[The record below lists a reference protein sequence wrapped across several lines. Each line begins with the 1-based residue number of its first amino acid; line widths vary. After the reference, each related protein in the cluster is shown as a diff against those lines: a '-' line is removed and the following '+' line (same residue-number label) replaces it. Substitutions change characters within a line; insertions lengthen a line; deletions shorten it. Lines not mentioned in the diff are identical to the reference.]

1 MGDPFSFSSFSH
13 LLAFK
18 QEKLFLMIYYICS
31 IIYQT
36 KNYAYV
42 IYQKGLDKK
51 IKRYIVYVVL
61 STVLII
67 CHIEYIN
74 AN

>member
-1 MGDPFSFSSFSH
+1 MHLTLPH

-18 QEKLFLMIYYICS
+18 QGKLFLMIYYICS
-31 IIYQT
+31 VIYQAE
-36 KNYAYV
+36 NYAYV
-42 IYQKGLDKK
+42 IYQKVLDKK
-51 IKRYIVYVVL
+51 AKRYIIYVVL

-67 CHIEYIN
+67 CRIGYIN